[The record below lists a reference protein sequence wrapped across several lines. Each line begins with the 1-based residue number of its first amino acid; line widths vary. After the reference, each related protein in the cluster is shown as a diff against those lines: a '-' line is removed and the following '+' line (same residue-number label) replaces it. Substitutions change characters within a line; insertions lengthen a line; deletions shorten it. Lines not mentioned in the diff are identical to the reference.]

1 MTAIVG
7 VLVLVLSACG
17 GNETGP
23 APTNPT
29 QEPGPDPLV
38 LKVDAL
44 SVDQCFLVPEQQQPK
59 GCEKYVTQLG
69 NTAAMV
75 RDRAGSTDVRLATLA
90 DQLDKA
96 VSAYRGNACDTVVTA
111 GPGPCT
117 QALSDISSSLQAIKT
132 RVDNQATTG

>member
-1 MTAIVG
+1 

-29 QEPGPDPLV
+29 QEPGPDPLL

-44 SVDQCFLVPEQQQPK
+44 STDQCFLVPEQQRPK

-75 RDRAGSTDVRLATLA
+75 RSRAGSKDTRLAMLG

-96 VSAYRGNACDTVVTA
+96 VSDYRGNACNTVETA
-111 GPGPCT
+111 GKGPCT
-117 QALSDISSSLQAIKT
+117 QALSDISTSLDAIKT
-132 RVDNQATTG
+132 RVNNQATTG